1 MSNAKATCIRDNNGP
16 NDKSSTMG
24 NGENIKYGSVDS
36 IFALCGKE
44 KLIRNK
50 VFRTLLFRLAH
61 MVLTVDIMDSLF
73 NAHVSYILS
82 NLFDLML
89 TMDSEI
95 YIDAPLP

>member
-44 KLIRNK
+44 KLIRKK
-50 VFRTLLFRLAH
+50 VFRTNLLFRLVH

-73 NAHVSYILS
+73 NI
-82 NLFDLML
+82 
-89 TMDSEI
+89 I
-95 YIDAPLP
+95 YFYVF

>member
-1 MSNAKATCIRDNNGP
+1 
-16 NDKSSTMG
+16 MG
-24 NGENIKYGSVDS
+24 KGENIKYGSVDS

-50 VFRTLLFRLAH
+50 VFRTNLLFRLAH

-89 TMDSEI
+89 TMDSESYI
-95 YIDAPLP
+95 YAPLP